1 MAGYIP
7 VDIGR
12 DERSTPNPSAL
23 VNLHTLH
30 SEIWL
35 PQPLREL
42 FPFFADA
49 YNLESLT
56 PPWVKFNVL
65 TPAPIEMYKGVLID
79 YRLKI
84 HGFPVRWQSEITAW
98 DPPHRFVDE
107 QRRGPYRVWI
117 HEHRFEERE
126 GGTQMIDHVRYAV
139 PGGALIN
146 ALFVRRDVKRIWA
159 YRSARLAE
167 LFGERRIEVPLLA
180 LAGRRT

>member
-1 MAGYIP
+1 MAGYVP

-12 DERSTPNPSAL
+12 EVGSSPRLTTA
-23 VNLHTLH
+23 VKLHTLH

-35 PQPLREL
+35 PRPLKEL

-49 YNLESLT
+49 HNLEALT

-65 TPAPIEMYKGVLID
+65 TPAPILMRKGVLID

-98 DPPHRFVDE
+98 DAPHRFVDE

-117 HEHRFEERE
+117 HEHRFEERG
-126 GGTQMIDHVRYAV
+126 GGTQMIDNVRYAV

-146 ALFVRRDVKRIWA
+146 ALFVRRDVQAIWD
-159 YRSARLAE
+159 YRNAKMLE
-167 LFGERRIEVPLLA
+167 LFGERREDVPMA
-180 LAGRRT
+180 I